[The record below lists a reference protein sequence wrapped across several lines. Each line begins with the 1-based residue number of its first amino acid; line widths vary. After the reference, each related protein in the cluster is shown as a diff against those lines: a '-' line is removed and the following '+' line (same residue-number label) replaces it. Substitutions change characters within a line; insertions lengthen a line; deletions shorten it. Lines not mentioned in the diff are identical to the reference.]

1 MDTSSH
7 TMENLFMQLGL
18 NSSEK
23 AIEEF
28 ISTHQLSGNSP
39 LDQASF
45 WSQAQSQFILES
57 WHNDAEWAELV
68 DQLDTRLRN

>member
-18 NSSEK
+18 NSSEE

-28 ISTHQLSGNSP
+28 ISSHQLAANNP

-45 WSQAQSQFILES
+45 WSPAQSQFIRES
-57 WHNDAEWAELV
+57 WQQDAEWAEVV
-68 DQLDTRLRN
+68 DQLDAQLRN